1 MARLNES
8 TAPTEAI
15 DIRELLSL
23 SYPYYPVSF
32 SHCSVLVP
40 PWFLVYIAGFPL
52 GSLLITCVS
61 TLVKRRF
68 VRQNREIA
76 RVNSIQSLRIRT
88 LESDVSNLLAEN
100 VSLREQ
106 VIMLSQELER
116 IESAKSLHDGVYDIK
131 TRLNNKLAELGNL
144 VNELGALPR
153 RLGKSYDDRLGA
165 GGLGQLELSR
175 SESIIRKPDPEINLI
190 CKKQGG
196 LPVILEDKCYPRE
209 TLESQEIRHL
219 IDSGR
224 EIYTAPD
231 PTDAPSP
238 PSTVKRRESTPSE
251 KDLENIEI
259 LGVDER
265 LDDETLFSNS
275 MTGQRQKPDP
285 SASSDISPTSGQPSI
300 TELEET
306 ISPRRA
312 GQKRKFGADRE
323 DEYLLTGIGDDDFQ
337 YSRPRHSSLG
347 KVEGR
352 VSTRRRD
359 PLLREDT
366 QPKRDSGTHKASQRK
381 ALDPKNGNLSITSDE
396 QPPTT
401 THDGTSKKSQRQKG
415 PLNLVEPGE
424 ESICQQQVAL
434 PNKKG
439 QKSESLS
446 PAKTVSIF
454 QGASG
459 MTSSILNAPPSR
471 PSRRQRSVVS
481 YAEPNLRDKMRR
493 HTNEFV
499 PAVGGERQ
507 TKTLNTAALPK
518 STDEGDVGLQTDISR
533 AKNPENSPGTTR
545 DHISILEKA
554 SGHTSRS
561 TVNMVSLR
569 KKKNILANIVTAGEE
584 DHDTLQSELSSGA
597 SERPNFSVENSKPR
611 GCEDQ
616 NTLRISNAARNN
628 ELDSQSTDDTDSLQR
643 HIAEESAPTSD
654 RRKQPRRHSSHSKT
668 STQHTQGELR
678 TDLQSTRKLSTSGA
692 PSKVLR
698 PTMQAEN
705 ADTDSAVLDE
715 ETGSLSKAMVGGR
728 LKRGHRA
735 VARRKS
741 MVL

>member
-15 DIRELLSL
+15 DIL
-23 SYPYYPVSF
+23 
-32 SHCSVLVP
+32 
-40 PWFLVYIAGFPL
+40 
-52 GSLLITCVS
+52 
-61 TLVKRRF
+61 KRRF

-196 LPVILEDKCYPRE
+196 LPVILEDKCIPRE

-533 AKNPENSPGTTR
+533 AKKPENSPGTTR

>member
-15 DIRELLSL
+15 DIL
-23 SYPYYPVSF
+23 
-32 SHCSVLVP
+32 
-40 PWFLVYIAGFPL
+40 
-52 GSLLITCVS
+52 
-61 TLVKRRF
+61 KRRF

-366 QPKRDSGTHKASQRK
+366 QPKRDSNTHKASQRK

-628 ELDSQSTDDTDSLQR
+628 ELDSQSTDDTDPLQR

>member
-15 DIRELLSL
+15 DIL
-23 SYPYYPVSF
+23 
-32 SHCSVLVP
+32 
-40 PWFLVYIAGFPL
+40 
-52 GSLLITCVS
+52 
-61 TLVKRRF
+61 KRRF

-728 LKRGHRA
+728 VKRGHRA

>member
-15 DIRELLSL
+15 DIL
-23 SYPYYPVSF
+23 
-32 SHCSVLVP
+32 
-40 PWFLVYIAGFPL
+40 
-52 GSLLITCVS
+52 
-61 TLVKRRF
+61 KRRF

-323 DEYLLTGIGDDDFQ
+323 DDYLLTGIGDDDFQ

-381 ALDPKNGNLSITSDE
+381 ALDPKNCNLSITSDE

-454 QGASG
+454 QDASG

-628 ELDSQSTDDTDSLQR
+628 ELDSQTTDDTDSLQR

-728 LKRGHRA
+728 LKRGHQA

>member
-15 DIRELLSL
+15 DIL
-23 SYPYYPVSF
+23 
-32 SHCSVLVP
+32 
-40 PWFLVYIAGFPL
+40 
-52 GSLLITCVS
+52 
-61 TLVKRRF
+61 KRRF

-628 ELDSQSTDDTDSLQR
+628 ELDSQSTDDTDPLQR

>member
-15 DIRELLSL
+15 DIL
-23 SYPYYPVSF
+23 
-32 SHCSVLVP
+32 
-40 PWFLVYIAGFPL
+40 
-52 GSLLITCVS
+52 
-61 TLVKRRF
+61 KRRF

-533 AKNPENSPGTTR
+533 AKKPENSPGTTR

>member
-15 DIRELLSL
+15 DIL
-23 SYPYYPVSF
+23 
-32 SHCSVLVP
+32 
-40 PWFLVYIAGFPL
+40 
-52 GSLLITCVS
+52 
-61 TLVKRRF
+61 KRRF

-415 PLNLVEPGE
+415 PLSLVEPGE

>member
-15 DIRELLSL
+15 DIL
-23 SYPYYPVSF
+23 
-32 SHCSVLVP
+32 
-40 PWFLVYIAGFPL
+40 
-52 GSLLITCVS
+52 
-61 TLVKRRF
+61 KRRF

>member
-1 MARLNES
+1 
-8 TAPTEAI
+8 
-15 DIRELLSL
+15 
-23 SYPYYPVSF
+23 
-32 SHCSVLVP
+32 
-40 PWFLVYIAGFPL
+40 
-52 GSLLITCVS
+52 
-61 TLVKRRF
+61 
-68 VRQNREIA
+68 
-76 RVNSIQSLRIRT
+76 
-88 LESDVSNLLAEN
+88 
-100 VSLREQ
+100 
-106 VIMLSQELER
+106 
-116 IESAKSLHDGVYDIK
+116 
-131 TRLNNKLAELGNL
+131 
-144 VNELGALPR
+144 
-153 RLGKSYDDRLGA
+153 
-165 GGLGQLELSR
+165 
-175 SESIIRKPDPEINLI
+175 
-190 CKKQGG
+190 
-196 LPVILEDKCYPRE
+196 
-209 TLESQEIRHL
+209 
-219 IDSGR
+219 
-224 EIYTAPD
+224 
-231 PTDAPSP
+231 
-238 PSTVKRRESTPSE
+238 
-251 KDLENIEI
+251 
-259 LGVDER
+259 
-265 LDDETLFSNS
+265 
-275 MTGQRQKPDP
+275 
-285 SASSDISPTSGQPSI
+285 
-300 TELEET
+300 
-306 ISPRRA
+306 
-312 GQKRKFGADRE
+312 
-323 DEYLLTGIGDDDFQ
+323 
-337 YSRPRHSSLG
+337 
-347 KVEGR
+347 
-352 VSTRRRD
+352 
-359 PLLREDT
+359 
-366 QPKRDSGTHKASQRK
+366 
-381 ALDPKNGNLSITSDE
+381 
-396 QPPTT
+396 
-401 THDGTSKKSQRQKG
+401 
-415 PLNLVEPGE
+415 
-424 ESICQQQVAL
+424 
-434 PNKKG
+434 
-439 QKSESLS
+439 
-446 PAKTVSIF
+446 
-454 QGASG
+454 

-616 NTLRISNAARNN
+616 NTLRISNAVRNN